1 MAIFTLFSTGLRE
14 EEMQACKITVGEDR
28 ARKVSCTI
36 NIKTELSFYDIT

>member
-28 ARKVSCTI
+28 ARKVSCT
-36 NIKTELSFYDIT
+36 NNKTELSFYGIT

>member
-14 EEMQACKITVGEDR
+14 EEMQAYKITVGEDR
-28 ARKVSCTI
+28 ARKVSCT